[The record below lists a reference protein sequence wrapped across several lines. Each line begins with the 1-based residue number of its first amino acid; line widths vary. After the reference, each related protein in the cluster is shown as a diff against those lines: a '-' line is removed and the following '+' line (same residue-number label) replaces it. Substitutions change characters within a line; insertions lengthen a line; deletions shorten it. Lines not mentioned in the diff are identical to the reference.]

1 MSRVQP
7 FFSIIVPTYNR
18 PDRLA
23 GCLRAL
29 AGLSYPRDRFEVI
42 VIDDESPTP
51 LDGAVMPWRSRLDL
65 TLLTQTHA
73 GPAAARNTGVAR
85 AKGDFIAFTD
95 DDCAPAADWL
105 HALAARF
112 TVTPHYAIGG
122 SVLNGLSRNPYAT
135 ASQLL
140 IDYLYTHYNANR
152 DRALFLTSNN
162 VAFPTDRFRAIGG
175 FDTSFPLAA
184 AEDRDLCD
192 RWLLHGYRM
201 IYAPE
206 ALVYHAHA
214 LTWRTFCR
222 QHFNYGRGAA
232 YFHHLRAR
240 REQDPIK
247 LESLMFYARLLRYP
261 FLRAR
266 LPRALGF
273 AALFVISQ
281 IMNATGFWWQH
292 TALRRLVPVRR
303 PTP

>member
-1 MSRVQP
+1 MSGVQP

-42 VIDDESPTP
+42 VVDDESPTP
-51 LDGAVMPWRSRLDL
+51 LDGVVMPWRSRLDL

-95 DDCAPAADWL
+95 DDCVPAADWL
-105 HALAARF
+105 QALAARF
-112 TVTPHYAIGG
+112 AVTPHDAIGG
-122 SVLNGLSRNPYAT
+122 LVLNGLLRNPYAT

-140 IDYLYTHYNANR
+140 VDYLYTHYNANR
-152 DRALFLTSNN
+152 DRALFFTSNN

-184 AEDRDLCD
+184 AEDRELCD
-192 RWLLHGYRM
+192 RWLLHGYHM

-214 LTWRTFCR
+214 LTWRTFCW

-240 REQDPIK
+240 RGQSPIK
-247 LESLMFYARLLRYP
+247 LEPIMFYARLLQYP

-266 LPRALGF
+266 LPHALGV

-281 IMNATGFWWQH
+281 IMNAAGFWWQ
-292 TALRRLVPVRR
+292 RR
-303 PTP
+303 